1 VTSSRTVLVAGA
13 GIGGLTASLALAA
26 KGFRIIVVEKAERL
40 EEAGAGLQLSPNASR
55 ILIGLGLHSRLSA
68 RALIPDAVSIM
79 SVRHGGEIC
88 RLPLGDAA
96 AMDGAPYWVM
106 HRADLQASLLE
117 QVRADPNI
125 DLRLGTAFGD
135 ATTGNDGVTI
145 GLRAGPAR
153 IEETAWA
160 LIGADGVWSALRG
173 QLFPQARPQFSG
185 LIAWRGTVDA
195 AQLPAELRAPRVKLW
210 MGPDAHLVVYPMS
223 GGQQINVVAIVP
235 GSASGPGWNEP
246 GDGEQIARQ
255 FAAAGWPEPARAMIG
270 AIGGWRKW
278 ALFTIPSLPAWHG
291 GAMALLGDAAHAMLP
306 FAAQGAGMAIEDAAV
321 LAQCLGESADAGA
334 ALARYT
340 HLRRERVAR
349 VQRLAQRNGQIY
361 HLKGAAAAAR
371 DLVIRMMGPQ
381 RMLKRQDWI
390 YSWRS

>member
-1 VTSSRTVLVAGA
+1 MTSSRTVLVAGA

-26 KGFRIIVVEKAERL
+26 KGFRVTVVEKAERL

-106 HRADLQASLLE
+106 HRADLQVSLLE

-125 DLRLGTAFGD
+125 DLRLGMAFED

-173 QLFPQARPQFSG
+173 QLFPQARPRFSG
-185 LIAWRGTVDA
+185 LIAWRGFDDIA
-195 AQLPAELRAPRVKLW
+195 F
-210 MGPDAHLVVYPMS
+210 GS
-223 GGQQINVVAIVP
+223 GFFGGTPVRFP
-235 GSASGPGWNEP
+235 G
-246 GDGEQIARQ
+246 RR
-255 FAAAGWPEPARAMIG
+255 FRARA
-270 AIGGWRKW
+270 
-278 ALFTIPSLPAWHG
+278 
-291 GAMALLGDAAHAMLP
+291 
-306 FAAQGAGMAIEDAAV
+306 
-321 LAQCLGESADAGA
+321 
-334 ALARYT
+334 
-340 HLRRERVAR
+340 
-349 VQRLAQRNGQIY
+349 
-361 HLKGAAAAAR
+361 
-371 DLVIRMMGPQ
+371 
-381 RMLKRQDWI
+381 
-390 YSWRS
+390 